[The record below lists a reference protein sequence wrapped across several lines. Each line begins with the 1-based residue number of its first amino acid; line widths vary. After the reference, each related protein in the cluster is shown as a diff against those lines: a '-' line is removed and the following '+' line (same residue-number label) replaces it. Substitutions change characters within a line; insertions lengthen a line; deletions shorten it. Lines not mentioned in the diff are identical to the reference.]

1 VDLTVVV
8 AFAVAVFVLSVVPG
22 PDMMFVV
29 ANAVAGGRRAGL
41 VAAVGMS
48 TGLAVHTF
56 AGAFGLGALIQ
67 TAPAVLDG
75 VRIVG
80 AVFLVYLAVSTWRA
94 SRQHPTTPVTPT
106 TPTTTEDAL
115 QRLSFRKVYVM
126 ATLTNLANPKVVLFY
141 LAFLP
146 QFLTT
151 GPTGWPVMGQLLT
164 LGAVFIAV
172 GLAVDATAGVLAG
185 SLSGMLLRRGS
196 ARRAL
201 DRVAAAIFGGLA
213 ARLVLDIR

>member
-1 VDLTVVV
+1 MDLTVVV
-8 AFAVAVFVLSVVPG
+8 AFAVAVLVLSVVPG

-29 ANAVAGGRRAGL
+29 ANAIAGGRRAGF

-56 AGAFGLGALIQ
+56 AAAFGLAALIQ
-67 TAPAVLDG
+67 AAPAVLDG

-80 AVFLVYLAVSTWRA
+80 AVVLVYLAVSTWRA
-94 SRQHPTTPVTPT
+94 RRQATTA
-106 TPTTTEDAL
+106 TTTEDIHG
-115 QRLSFRKVYVM
+115 RRSVRKVYVM

-146 QFLTT
+146 QFLITA
-151 GPTGWPVMGQLLT
+151 PTSWPVMWQLLT

-172 GLAVDATAGVLAG
+172 GLAVDATAGCSLGLCRAG
-185 SLSGMLLRRGS
+185 CCGVARLVAGSIAPPLGSSGVSLSGWPSTSGKP
-196 ARRAL
+196 
-201 DRVAAAIFGGLA
+201 
-213 ARLVLDIR
+213 